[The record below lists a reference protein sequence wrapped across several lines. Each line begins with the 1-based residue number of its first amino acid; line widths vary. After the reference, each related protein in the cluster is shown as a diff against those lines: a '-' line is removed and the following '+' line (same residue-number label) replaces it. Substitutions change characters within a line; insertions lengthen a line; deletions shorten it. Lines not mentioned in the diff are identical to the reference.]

1 MAAITTKA
9 GLRMIRI
16 ESATSRVYYS
26 SHPALKVQAPATK
39 APWMACPPPLSL
51 AIMQR
56 VLDGLKNL

>member
-1 MAAITTKA
+1 
-9 GLRMIRI
+9 MIRI